1 MSSETITNPICFAL
15 DLPSK
20 DDADRYIHLLEDHV
34 GAFKVGL
41 ELFIASGKLP
51 TPQQTARPIILDL
64 KLHDIPR
71 TVARAVAA
79 AGDLGVKFVT
89 MHIQQR
95 ATMEAAARAAEPFG
109 IRLLGVTVLTS
120 MQGEDLEDLSMGPS
134 TSVSARVGFLSGY
147 AAALGVNDFVCSPR
161 EVATLRRG
169 APDRFLLVPG
179 IRPLDTGTLRQAS
192 AVLRAAGVVMPD
204 DQQRIGTPKQAM
216 ADGASMIVVG
226 SPIRDAFDPAAAA
239 QSILASI

>member
-15 DLPSK
+15 DLPTE
-20 DDADRYIHLLEDHV
+20 DAAHQYIHLLEEHV

-41 ELFIASGKLP
+41 ELFIACGQLP
-51 TPQQTARPIILDL
+51 RTERTERPIVLDL

-71 TVARAVAA
+71 TVARAIAA

-95 ATMEAAARAAEPFG
+95 ATMEAAVRAAEPFG

-134 TSVSARVGFLSGY
+134 TSVLARVGLLSGF
-147 AAALGVNDFVCSPR
+147 AAALGLNDFVCSPR
-161 EVATLRRG
+161 EVAMLRRG

-179 IRPLDTGTLRQAS
+179 IRLSDPELLRLAS
-192 AVLRAAGVVMPD
+192 AGAGVAMPD

-226 SPIRDAFDPAAAA
+226 SPIRDADDPVAAAKY
-239 QSILASI
+239 ILASI